1 MCLHTY
7 MAKDHVC
14 IERFFC
20 RHTIIQF
27 FFAEV
32 ICVFNFI
39 GTTTTDYRS
48 DGLSQNQ
55 IEKIFFQKYSLQS
68 YNAQH
73 LLNFVE

>member
-1 MCLHTY
+1 MCAL
-7 MAKDHVC
+7 KD
-14 IERFFC
+14 FFG

-39 GTTTTDYRS
+39 GTTTDYRS

-68 YNAQH
+68 YNAQQ